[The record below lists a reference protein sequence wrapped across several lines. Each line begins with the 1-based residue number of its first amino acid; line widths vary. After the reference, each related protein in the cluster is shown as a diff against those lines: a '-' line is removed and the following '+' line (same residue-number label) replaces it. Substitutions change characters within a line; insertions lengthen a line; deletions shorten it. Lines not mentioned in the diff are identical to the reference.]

1 MNVLRGEM
9 SVVGPRPLP
18 AYHAR
23 DIPERLRAWRETV
36 RPGMTGM
43 WQVSGRSDA
52 GTAGII
58 RSDTYYLRHW
68 SIWLDI
74 VILVRTIRAT
84 LKRTGAY

>member
-1 MNVLRGEM
+1 M